1 MRARE
6 PDSSGYIQRGG
17 VNVYYEV
24 FGDGSPT
31 ILFLPSWSIVHSRIW
46 KAQIPYLARHFRVI
60 AFDGR
65 GNGKSDRP
73 TEPEAYVRQE
83 FAEDAVA
90 VMDATDT
97 AKAIVVGLSR
107 EGVDAIILAADFP
120 ERVEGAVLVCP
131 VSPLGEPST
140 TRTYS
145 WNDKLETTEGWAK
158 FNRHYWLTNYV
169 DFLRFFAGQIFT
181 EAHSTKQ
188 IEDVVEWGSETSA
201 ETLVATMAASEPP
214 SSSFS

>member
-6 PDSSGYIQRGG
+6 PDSSGYVQRGG
-17 VNVYYEV
+17 VSVYYEV

-46 KAQIPYLARHFRVI
+46 KAQIPYLSRHFRVI

-73 TEPEAYVRQE
+73 TEPGAYVRQE

-107 EGVDAIILAADFP
+107 GGVDAMILAADFP
-120 ERVEGAVLVCP
+120 GRVEGAVLVCP

-158 FNRHYWLTNYV
+158 FNR
-169 DFLRFFAGQIFT
+169 
-181 EAHSTKQ
+181 
-188 IEDVVEWGSETSA
+188 
-201 ETLVATMAASEPP
+201 
-214 SSSFS
+214 